1 VANANKFCHV
11 NSLVNKSIDFFLFEK
26 YEYKKG
32 CQYKQLFKKGSKMSD
47 GQAVIV
53 VPGDEPRQIAGSAH
67 LEKLKSYG
75 QVTLFDTRPQST
87 EEKVERVKDAQ
98 VIMNTRGSV
107 QWGEA
112 EFSQLPNLKML
123 TTCSIGTDMI
133 DLNAARKH
141 GVIVCNQPGRT
152 APVVAEHMFGLMFA
166 ISKRAAYFTAQMKA
180 GNWPRRDNVM
190 LQGKTL
196 GIVGTGNIGAEMAR
210 LGRAIGMDVIA
221 WTFNPSAKRA
231 KELGVRFVELDDLLK
246 TADVVS
252 LHVALTDD
260 TRGLIGQRAFETMKP
275 GALFLNGARGA
286 VVDTSAL
293 VHALNSG
300 HLGGAGIDVFEQE
313 PPPADLELLKCEQV
327 VLTPHCAD
335 MTPEGVDLLNSG
347 AVENVIAFLENRT
360 QNTVT

>member
-1 VANANKFCHV
+1 MA
-11 NSLVNKSIDFFLFEK
+11 
-26 YEYKKG
+26 
-32 CQYKQLFKKGSKMSD
+32 D
-47 GQAVIV
+47 GNAVIV
-53 VPGDEPRQIAGSAH
+53 VPGDEPIQIAGSPH
-67 LEKLKSYG
+67 LEKLEPYG
-75 QVTLFDTRPQST
+75 QVTLYDTQPQSL

-98 VIMNTRGSV
+98 IIMNTRGAV
-107 QWGEA
+107 TWREP
-112 EFSQLPNLKML
+112 EFSQLPNLQMI

-133 DLNAARKH
+133 DLDAARKH
-141 GVIVCNQPGRT
+141 DVVVCNQPGRT

-180 GNWPRRDNVM
+180 GNWPRKDNVM

-210 LGRAIGMDVIA
+210 LARAIGMNVIA
-221 WTFNPSAKRA
+221 WTFNPSPERA
-231 KELGVRFVELDDLLK
+231 KQLGVRFVELDELLQ
-246 TADVVS
+246 TSDVVS

-260 TRGLIGQRAFETMKP
+260 TKGLIGQREFELMKP
-275 GALFLNGARGA
+275 GTLFLNGARGA
-286 VVDTSAL
+286 VADTPAL
-293 VHALNSG
+293 VQALNSG

-313 PPPADLELLKCEQV
+313 PPPADLALLQCEQV

-347 AVENVIAFLENRT
+347 AVENVIAFLDGRT